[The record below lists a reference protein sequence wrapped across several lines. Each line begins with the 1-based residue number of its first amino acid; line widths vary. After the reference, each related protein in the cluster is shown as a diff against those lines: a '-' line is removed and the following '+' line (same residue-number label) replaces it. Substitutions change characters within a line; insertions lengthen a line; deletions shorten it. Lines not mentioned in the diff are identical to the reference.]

1 MEDKDNT
8 VPGPS
13 ELDYTGSRRRSTL
26 KKNQRTK
33 RLDIKSD
40 MSYIVVYNKGIKDM
54 FVKIDWDSDDIGD
67 VDELLVVESEL
78 EKNNEDKEEDA
89 EEEYHSDTVSD
100 YMNHGV

>member
-1 MEDKDNT
+1 
-8 VPGPS
+8 
-13 ELDYTGSRRRSTL
+13 
-26 KKNQRTK
+26 
-33 RLDIKSD
+33 
-40 MSYIVVYNKGIKDM
+40 M

-89 EEEYHSDTVSD
+89 EEEYHSDTVSN

>member
-1 MEDKDNT
+1 MEDEDNT

-67 VDELLVVESEL
+67 LDELLVVESEL
-78 EKNNEDKEEDA
+78 ESAKIEAIDEM
-89 EEEYHSDTVSD
+89 EEEFEVILEEI
-100 YMNHGV
+100 

>member
-1 MEDKDNT
+1 LEDEYNT

-13 ELDYTGSRRRSTL
+13 ELDYTGSWRRSTL

-78 EKNNEDKEEDA
+78 KSAEIEAIAEM
-89 EEEYHSDTVSD
+89 EEEFEVLLEEI
-100 YMNHGV
+100 

>member
-1 MEDKDNT
+1 MEDEYNT

-13 ELDYTGSRRRSTL
+13 ELDYTGSWRRSTL

-78 EKNNEDKEEDA
+78 ESAKIEAIGEM
-89 EEEYHSDTVSD
+89 EEEFEVILE
-100 YMNHGV
+100 NN

>member
-1 MEDKDNT
+1 
-8 VPGPS
+8 V
-13 ELDYTGSRRRSTL
+13 L
-26 KKNQRTK
+26 
-33 RLDIKSD
+33 
-40 MSYIVVYNKGIKDM
+40 NKGIKDM

-67 VDELLVVESEL
+67 IDELLVVESEL